1 MTWNRI
7 YKSDMSLDRQQ
18 LCWSYTY
25 KVGHVVALLG
35 STRTRNVRRTLGTL
49 FARAHLVLAAIFKC
63 QTLDFF
69 MSCVPVEMDTP
80 QRVGYRESRRTY
92 INSIDDGNGH

>member
-1 MTWNRI
+1 M
-7 YKSDMSLDRQQ
+7 
-18 LCWSYTY
+18 
-25 KVGHVVALLG
+25 LLG